1 MNAEPIDLSNITYRV
16 LRYSVLVLAV
26 SVVAGLLIGWID
38 GRIVFGGIF
47 VTLAFF
53 CGFMGFAPF
62 RDNATG
68 SNAVSLAKRLL
79 VFVESTIIVVVL
91 YFVAIALMW
100 YLDKDVLDWIL
111 DTSHF
116 YIAYPAVVYVF
127 MAIIVGVAFLSS
139 RRHAR

>member
-1 MNAEPIDLSNITYRV
+1 MNAELTDLSKITYRV

-38 GRIVFGGIF
+38 GRIVFGGIY

-53 CGFMGFAPF
+53 CSFMGFAPF
-62 RDNATG
+62 RDNAIG
-68 SNAVSLAKRLL
+68 NHAVSLTKRLL
-79 VFVESTIIVVVL
+79 VFVESTILVGAL
-91 YFVAIALMW
+91 YFVAIVLMW
-100 YLDKDVLDWIL
+100 SLDKNILDWVL

-127 MAIIVGVAFLSS
+127 MTIIVGVAFLSS
-139 RRHAR
+139 RLHAK